1 VNNRVS
7 PSKPAGHGKVFY
19 PVFLDIEGRR
29 VLVVGGGPVGTEK
42 IEKLVAHGA
51 RVRVV
56 APTITPEIEEMI
68 ANGDILE
75 YHARA
80 YEPDD
85 LNGCFL
91 VIAATNLDAINR
103 MVWQDAEARGMVC
116 NIVDVPPLCNFIVP
130 SIVRRGELAI
140 AVSTGGAS
148 PVVAKNIRRD
158 LEERY
163 GEEWE
168 ALVALMRDLRDD
180 LKVRYLDMPSRR
192 DAMEKLMATD
202 IVQRLAEK
210 DDEAVRRLVSE
221 TLLVEMK

>member
-1 VNNRVS
+1 MNNRVS

-42 IEKLVAHGA
+42 IEKLVEHGA

-56 APTITPEIEEMI
+56 APTITPEIREMI
-68 ANGDILE
+68 AAGDILE
-75 YHARA
+75 YHARP
-80 YEPDD
+80 YHPDD
-85 LNGCFL
+85 LDGCFL

-168 ALVALMRDLRDD
+168 NLVALMRDLRDD
-180 LKVRYLDMPSRR
+180 LKMRYLDMPSRR
-192 DAMEKLMATD
+192 DAMERLMATD
-202 IVQRLAEK
+202 ILQRLAEK
-210 DDEAVRRLVSE
+210 DDEGVRRLVNE

>member
-1 VNNRVS
+1 MNNRVS

-56 APTITPEIEEMI
+56 APTITPEIKEMI
-68 ANGDILE
+68 AAGDILE
-75 YHARA
+75 YHERS
-80 YEPDD
+80 YHPDD
-85 LNGCFL
+85 LDGCFL

-168 ALVALMRDLRDD
+168 DLVALMRDLRDS

-192 DAMEKLMATD
+192 DAMERLMATD
-202 IVQRLAEK
+202 ILQRLAEK
-210 DDEAVRRLVSE
+210 DEDGVRRLVSE
-221 TLLVEMK
+221 TLFVEMK

>member
-1 VNNRVS
+1 MNNRVS

-68 ANGDILE
+68 AHGDILE
-75 YHARA
+75 YRARA
-80 YEPDD
+80 YHPDD
-85 LNGCFL
+85 LDGCFL

-148 PVVAKNIRRD
+148 PVVAKNIRRE

-192 DAMEKLMATD
+192 DAMERLMATD

-210 DDEAVRRLVSE
+210 DDDAVRRLVSE